1 MKVISF
7 DFFPPNIDTKYL
19 LLFLR
24 RLSKGQELSEKSYAI
39 AMSKSSDILKQPS
52 THNDVTNFHKEKEL
66 LVEKYNTVGVNK
78 SNDGVKQPTLHNT
91 KQSPI
96 HKDDNFFHNEKDIS
110 PREKHNTVVVVNKS
124 NDIVKLAP
132 LHREDSFSYKEK
144 QSLVD
149 DPKPQL

>member
-1 MKVISF
+1 VIFSS
-7 DFFPPNIDTKYL
+7 PNIHLYHL

-39 AMSKSSDILKQPS
+39 AMNKSSDILKQPS

-66 LVEKYNTVGVNK
+66 LVEKYNTVGLNK

-91 KQSPI
+91 KQSSI
-96 HKDDNFFHNEKDIS
+96 HNDDTFFHNEKEIS
-110 PREKHNTVVVVNKS
+110 PQEKHNTVVVVNKS
-124 NDIVKLAP
+124 NDIIKLTP

-149 DPKPQL
+149 DP